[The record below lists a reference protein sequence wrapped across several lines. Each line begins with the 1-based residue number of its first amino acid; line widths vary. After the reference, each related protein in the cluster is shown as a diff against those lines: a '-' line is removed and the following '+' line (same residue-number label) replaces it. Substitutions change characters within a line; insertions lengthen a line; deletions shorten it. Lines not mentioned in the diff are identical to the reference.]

1 LLPFKLIL
9 VKGESMYPTLKNNQ
23 ILLAMKTDSY
33 ERNDVVVAE
42 IEDCVIIK
50 RIAFIENDIVYY
62 HIERDLNL
70 PLLVSKNYFEH
81 FKSKDKSDIVQKF
94 NIDKDSYF
102 LLGDNLM
109 KSDDSRR
116 FGPINKKN
124 IKYKIIFP
132 RM

>member
-70 PLLVSKNYFEH
+70 PLLVSKNYFEN

>member
-1 LLPFKLIL
+1 MPFKFIL

-33 ERNDVVVAE
+33 QRNDVVVAE
-42 IEDCVIIK
+42 IEDCIIIK
-50 RIAFIENDIVYY
+50 RIAFIENDIIYY
-62 HIERDLNL
+62 HIERDLNM
-70 PLLVSKNYFEH
+70 PLLVSKNYYEH
-81 FKSKDKSDIVQKF
+81 FISTDKSDIVQKF
-94 NIDKDSYF
+94 NIDKDYYY
-102 LLGDNLM
+102 LLGDNLL

-132 RM
+132 RL